1 MTTRRNRNGM
11 VRGAPLAGAALALL
25 VAGCGGDPARTFG
38 FTRDAPDE
46 FQVTTRAPLSMP
58 PALGEL
64 PVPRPGADR
73 PQEMS
78 PRRAAEAALAPG
90 VALGQTGAGAAG
102 AGAGPRTT
110 GEAALLSQAGRAPGG
125 DIRRRVD
132 EESLRL
138 DQPDRTL
145 ADRLIFWQQPGQPG
159 VALDARRESQR
170 LRENAALGRDA
181 TEGETPVIQRS
192 RSSNPLTRLLESIF

>member
-1 MTTRRNRNGM
+1 MKERRMRDRTASRA
-11 VRGAPLAGAALALL
+11 VAACALAL
-25 VAGCGGDPARTFG
+25 AAAACGGDTARTFG

-58 PALGEL
+58 PALGDL

-78 PRRAAEAALAPG
+78 ARQSAEAALVPG
-90 VALGQTGAGAAG
+90 VALGQPGARPGGEAA
-102 AGAGPRTT
+102 AGPRTA
-110 GEAALLSQAGRAPGG
+110 GESALLSQAGRAPGT

-138 DQPDRTL
+138 DQPDRGL
-145 ADRLIFWQQPGQPG
+145 ADRLLFWEQPEAPG

-170 LRENAALGRDA
+170 LRENAALGREA
-181 TEGETPVIQRS
+181 TEGETPIIQRS
-192 RSSNPLTRLLESIF
+192 RSGNPVKRLLESIF

>member
-1 MTTRRNRNGM
+1 MRMRRNRNGSA
-11 VRGAPLAGAALALL
+11 RGAVAATALLL
-25 VAGCGGDPARTFG
+25 VAGCGGDTARTFG

-58 PALGEL
+58 PSLGDL

-78 PRRAAEAALAPG
+78 SRQAAESALVPGAAFS
-90 VALGQTGAGAAG
+90 QTGVGG
-102 AGAGPRTT
+102 GPRTA
-110 GEAALLSQAGRAPGG
+110 GEAALLSQAGRPTGS

-138 DQPDRTL
+138 DQPNRGL
-145 ADRLIFWQQPGQPG
+145 ADRLIFWQPPEQPG

-170 LRENAALGRDA
+170 LRENSALGREA

-192 RSSNPLTRLLESIF
+192 RSSNPVTRLLESIF